1 MARKK
6 QDPNQIT
13 VASLT
18 RELDKINVQMK
29 EAYDRFNYTCESELI
44 DACIFEIEALRAR
57 YTYLLRCIKELSGG
71 PKRQLPHAV
80 PVASKAP
87 PPVEAAVPVEEA
99 AAAAVMKGGPIC
111 RL

>member
-18 RELDKINVQMK
+18 RELDKINAQMK
-29 EAYDRFNYTCESELI
+29 EAYERFNYTCESELI

-57 YTYLLRCIKELSGG
+57 YTYVLRCIKELSGG
-71 PKRQLPHAV
+71 PKRELPHAV
-80 PVASKAP
+80 PVAAKAAP
-87 PPVEAAVPVEEA
+87 PAEAVAPVEEA
-99 AAAAVMKGGPIC
+99 VAATAMKGGPIC

>member
-6 QDPNQIT
+6 QTDSLQPT

-18 RELDKINVQMK
+18 RELDSVNAQMK

-57 YTYLLRCIKELSGG
+57 STYLLRCIKELSGG
-71 PKRQLPHAV
+71 PKRPVPQAV
-80 PVASKAP
+80 PVSSKLPQNDQA
-87 PPVEAAVPVEEA
+87 EEYA
-99 AAAAVMKGGPIC
+99 AAAAAMKGGPLC
-111 RL
+111 RS